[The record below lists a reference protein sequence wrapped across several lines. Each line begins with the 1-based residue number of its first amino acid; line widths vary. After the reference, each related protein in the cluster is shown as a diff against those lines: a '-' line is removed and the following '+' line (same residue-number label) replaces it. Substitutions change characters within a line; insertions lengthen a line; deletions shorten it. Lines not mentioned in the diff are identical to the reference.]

1 MTVKHALS
9 AEVIR
14 MSGRIAFKAREQIL
28 ALMRDWIGSEQ
39 TSWGVDLVRRD
50 GQTFGPYYAINVKE
64 RFGRV

>member
-9 AEVIR
+9 AEAIR

-39 TSWGVDLVRRD
+39 TSWGLTSFGETAKLLVR
-50 GQTFGPYYAINVKE
+50 TMLST
-64 RFGRV
+64 